1 MDQGGQAR
9 AQKRDCIRKRHT
21 LMLKVAFARR
31 ARMGKEQTLKH
42 RWTRIEDGPAY
53 CGRRT

>member
-9 AQKRDCIRKRHT
+9 AQKRQCIGKRHA

-42 RWTRIEDGPAY
+42 RWTRMKDGPAY
-53 CGRRT
+53 CGRCT